1 MLIILKEF
9 FTSQI
14 FGIILGAI
22 LTGGFTVIVDLIKS
36 NREEKTYIKRKRES
50 LYQKMYDFSMR
61 FEKDIR
67 TKKNT
72 IMSKGTKDLWNEI
85 QIESIFGKQSTM
97 ETFYDLYEDL
107 QENLE
112 KSANNIIE
120 VHIQNNQRI
129 LEFYS
134 HIKKELGIKD

>member
-22 LTGGFTVIVDLIKS
+22 LTGGFTLIVDLIKL

-112 KSANNIIE
+112 KSANNILE

>member
-1 MLIILKEF
+1 MIHLIREF
-9 FTSQI
+9 LNSQL

-22 LTGGFTVIVDLIKS
+22 LTCGFTLLIDFYKS
-36 NREEKTYIKRKRES
+36 KREELIYLKRKREV

-67 TKKNT
+67 TKKCIN
-72 IMSKGTKDLWNEI
+72 MSKSTKDLWNEI

-97 ETFYDLYEDL
+97 ECFYDLYEDL
-107 QENLE
+107 QNNLE
-112 KSANNIIE
+112 LSSNILE
-120 VHIQNNQRI
+120 VHKQNNGRI

-134 HIKKELGIKD
+134 VIKQELGIKD

>member
-1 MLIILKEF
+1 MLIILKKF

-22 LTGGFTVIVDLIKS
+22 LTGGFTLIVDLIKS

>member
-22 LTGGFTVIVDLIKS
+22 LTGGFTLIVDLIKS

-120 VHIQNNQRI
+120 VHIQNNLRI

-134 HIKKELGIKD
+134 HIKNELGIKD

>member
-1 MLIILKEF
+1 MIHFIQEF
-9 FTSQI
+9 LNSQL

-22 LTGGFTVIVDLIKS
+22 LTGGFTFLIDCYKS
-36 NREEKTYIKRKRES
+36 SREEHIYQKRKREV

-67 TKKNT
+67 TKKCVN
-72 IMSKGTKDLWNEI
+72 MSKGTKDLWNEI

-97 ETFYDLYEDL
+97 EYFYDLYEDL
-107 QENLE
+107 QNNLE
-112 KSANNIIE
+112 LSSNIIE
-120 VHIQNNQRI
+120 VHKQNNGII

-134 HIKKELGIKD
+134 IIKNELGIRD

>member
-1 MLIILKEF
+1 MLSILKDF
-9 FTSQI
+9 LTSQL
-14 FGIILGAI
+14 FGIILGAL
-22 LTGGFTVIVDLIKS
+22 LTGGFAFLIDCYKS
-36 NREEKTYIKRKRES
+36 SREERIYLKRKREV

-67 TKKNT
+67 TKKCVN
-72 IMSKGTKDLWNEI
+72 MSKGTKDLWNEI

-97 ETFYDLYEDL
+97 ECFYDLYEDL
-107 QENLE
+107 QNNLE
-112 KSANNIIE
+112 ISSNIVE

-134 HIKKELGIKD
+134 VIKDELGIKD